1 MHEVGVVVVSDEDRT
16 DLLSVGFVLA
26 LEVDRPATGARGEV
40 VRLIRLRDALGT
52 RAMSPQRE
60 RVADEEVAD
69 GTYDDAEGEPR
80 LVLLRS
86 CTLGPG
92 LP

>member
-1 MHEVGVVVVSDEDRT
+1 
-16 DLLSVGFVLA
+16 
-26 LEVDRPATGARGEV
+26 
-40 VRLIRLRDALGT
+40 
-52 RAMSPQRE
+52 MSPQRE